1 MVYAKNKLHNKIFE
15 ALRDRIVR
23 MDYPPGMN
31 LEEKSLCEEFNVS
44 RTPLREAIHK
54 LEEKGLVTVIPRFGT
69 HVSQVNIDE
78 IRHAYEIKVDLEG
91 LAGMLAAERITPSQL
106 ELLNTIIEERENLL
120 KNKKSMNI
128 LEVDAQFHNIIYEA
142 TNNPLLQEILENL
155 RSRVARLWN
164 STLDESISKAE
175 VIRQMRQI
183 YQSLK
188 SRNPERASDL
198 LKNHVKYFV
207 DKTRMQ
213 IL

>member
-1 MVYAKNKLHNKIFE
+1 MVYAKGMLPDKIFG
-15 ALRDRIVR
+15 ALRERITR
-23 MDYPPGMN
+23 MDYPPGML
-31 LEEKSLCEEFNVS
+31 LEEKRLCEEFNVS

-54 LEEKGLVTVIPRFGT
+54 LEEMGLVTVMPRFGT

-91 LAGMLAAERITPSQL
+91 LAGMLAAKRITPSQL
-106 ELLNTIIEERENLL
+106 ELLNTIIEDRENML
-120 KNKKSMNI
+120 KKEKAMNI